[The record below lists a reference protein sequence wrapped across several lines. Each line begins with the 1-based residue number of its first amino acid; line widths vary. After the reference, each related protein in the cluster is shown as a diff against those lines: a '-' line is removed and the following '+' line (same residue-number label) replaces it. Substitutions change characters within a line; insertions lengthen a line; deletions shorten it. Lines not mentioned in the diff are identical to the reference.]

1 MAVIQRQDLTVDVNP
16 RFPNAI
22 VIAKEIVAAVVIE
35 RCRRVLPGLQTAAQ
49 DLYRMTAVVTVAAIA
64 AATVTAAVDAI
75 DKQKRI
81 TKKTGRVFCPSFV
94 CCFYRQ
100 LYGICVMLQQP
111 LLQLLRQCQ
120 EFRFSLTEL
129 AVISEAQR
137 FCQFDRI
144 IEMEAVML
152 RVMCIG
158 AECENFSSQ
167 LPVVF

>member
-1 MAVIQRQDLTVDVNP
+1 MISVAVIQRQDLTVDVNP

-49 DLYRMTAVVTVAAIA
+49 DPYRLTVVVTVAAIA
-64 AATVTAAVDAI
+64 AATVTVAAI

-94 CCFYRQ
+94 CCSYRH

-120 EFRFSLTEL
+120 EFRFSLAEL

-137 FCQFDRI
+137 FRQFDRI
-144 IEMEAVML
+144 VEMEAVML

-158 AECENFSSQ
+158 AKCENFSSQ
-167 LPVVF
+167 